1 MKITE
6 NYSFTEHEESMK
18 YHGIEKLLHRVMYE
32 LEELAEVIFGME
44 SWAENI
50 SQLFVSILVLLFN
63 LIIQVPY
70 YYRIFGDSF
79 VGNIFAVGFV
89 VLLSV
94 VYYGIWIVVA
104 QKHRCFLTM
113 LLPVILADITSCILA
128 VQAGEHMLSMN
139 FVMRIVGIFALIAA
153 VGGLLENR
161 IYHLYI
167 LRKNKV
173 DFYEN
178 QAMLKSYYLYTLENE
193 PENID
198 YSMFAKLNDKY
209 MLGFSKEQLQCVE
222 GMREDMD

>member
-6 NYSFTEHEESMK
+6 NYSFTEHEESMN
-18 YHGIEKLLHRVMYE
+18 YHGIENLLHRVMYE

-44 SWAENI
+44 SWSENI
-50 SQLFVSILVLLFN
+50 SQLFVSILVLLIN

-70 YYRIFGDSF
+70 FYRIFGDSF
-79 VGNIFAVGFV
+79 VGNIIAVGFV

-94 VYYGIWIVVA
+94 VYYGIWVIIA

-139 FVMRIVGIFALIAA
+139 SVMRIVGIFALIAA

-178 QAMLKSYYLYTLENE
+178 QEMIKSYYLYTLENE

-222 GMREDMD
+222 GMQEDMD

>member
-1 MKITE
+1 MKVTD

-18 YHGIEKLLHRVMYE
+18 YHGIEKLLHRVLYW

-50 SQLFVSILVLLFN
+50 SQLFVSILVLLIN

-70 YYRIFGDSF
+70 FYRIFGNSF

-94 VYYGIWIVVA
+94 AYYGIWIIIA
-104 QKHRCFLTM
+104 QKHRCFLSM
-113 LLPVILADITSCILA
+113 LLPVIMADITSCILVA
-128 VQAGEHMLSMN
+128 QAGEHMLSMDS
-139 FVMRIVGIFALIAA
+139 VMRVVGIFALIAA

-173 DFYEN
+173 DFHED
-178 QAMLKSYYLYTLENE
+178 QEMIKSHYLHLLENE
-193 PENID
+193 HENID

-209 MLGFSKEQLQCVE
+209 MLGFSKEQLQGVE
-222 GMREDMD
+222 GMQEDMD